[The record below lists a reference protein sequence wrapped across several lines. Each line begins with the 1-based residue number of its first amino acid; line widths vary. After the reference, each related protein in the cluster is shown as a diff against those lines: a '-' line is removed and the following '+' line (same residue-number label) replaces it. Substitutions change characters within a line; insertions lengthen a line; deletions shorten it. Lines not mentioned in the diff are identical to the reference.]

1 MDSIQ
6 EGVYFRSKE
15 RPDDFL
21 RLVFLNFSPETT
33 RTQAHD
39 ALLKLWGMLQDLK
52 QGIVRDLR
60 PSQQGDPDY
69 RVPTGK
75 LTVLLGYGRRIFDF
89 HSHANDWI
97 SPDDRPYELGLKLP
111 PGENQPFRS
120 LHWGKNVNTE
130 VAQSDL
136 VFQFIAVNELAVN
149 RAVVEVQKLIDDQ
162 DLPLSINVFYQG
174 FHREDRRSW
183 IEFHDGINNMVA
195 KERIKAIEYK
205 LLDQPWMTGGTFMA
219 FFKIEV
225 DLKAWRKLSR
235 IEQEILVGRNKLTGC
250 PLDSADVVGD
260 CLSKTEISGCPMT
273 GSIPNNAPNSFLN
286 PPRSADSLIQSSHI
300 HRSNLNRGNPGQDS
314 NNRIF
319 RQGYEFLDW
328 VEGKGIS
335 VGLNFISFQRR
346 IKAVRDIIGDPDWM
360 GGVNFGGPEGEV
372 KRPPAIEL
380 MSLISAGFY
389 AIPPKLEPYPG
400 ASLFNGKSI

>member
-6 EGVYFRSKE
+6 EGVYFRSGE

-21 RLVFLNFSPETT
+21 RLVFLNFNPETT
-33 RTQAHD
+33 RAEAHD
-39 ALLKLWGMLQDLK
+39 ALLKLWEMLQDLK

-60 PSQQGDPDY
+60 PSQEGDPDY

-75 LTVLLGYGRRIFDF
+75 LTVLLGYGRRIFDLAI
-89 HSHANDWI
+89 HSSDWI
-97 SPDDRPYELGLKLP
+97 SSDARPFELGLKLP
-111 PGENQPFRS
+111 PGETQPFRS
-120 LHWGKNVNTE
+120 LHWGENTNTE

-136 VFQFIAVNELAVN
+136 VLQFIATNELAVN
-149 RAVVEVQKLIDDQ
+149 RAIVEVQKLIDDEE
-162 DLPLSINVFYQG
+162 LPLSISIFYQG

-195 KERIKAIEYK
+195 DERIQAIEYT

-219 FFKIEV
+219 FLKIEV

-260 CLSKTEISGCPMT
+260 GFSKTEISGCPMT
-273 GSIPNNAPNSFLN
+273 GNIPVSAPNSFLN
-286 PPRSADSLIQSSHI
+286 PSRPADSLIQASHI
-300 HRSNLNRGNPGQDS
+300 HRSNQNRGNPGQDS

-319 RQGYEFLDW
+319 RQSYEFLDW

-335 VGLNFISFQRR
+335 AGLNFISFQRR
-346 IKAVRDIIGDPDWM
+346 INAVRQILNLPTWM

-372 KRPPAIEL
+372 RRPPSIEL
-380 MSLISAGFY
+380 MSLIAGGFY
-389 AIPPKLEPYPG
+389 AIPPNSDPYPG
-400 ASLFNGKSI
+400 ASLFK